1 MLCEHALSAL
11 SQVNKHTC
19 LHSQSCHSHQQ
30 AVLLIITYRHHRVR
44 SSFQVLGATT
54 LMLYAVHLM
63 VHVRKF
69 EPPFVRKPFSVR
81 VVVPCY
87 KEDIE
92 TLEETVECAIK
103 AAKIAMDRGQA
114 NAGDQHHTLHL
125 LCFVGSTLV
134 RQLSKKDL
142 MQGVIQD

>member
-1 MLCEHALSAL
+1 MQACLICIVSSTQAYMSA
-11 SQVNKHTC
+11 
-19 LHSQSCHSHQQ
+19 QSVMSWSPASRVTDHH
-30 AVLLIITYRHHRVR
+30 LLPSPFFR
-44 SSFQVLGATT
+44 SSLQVLGATT

-114 NAGDQHHTLHL
+114 NAGD
-125 LCFVGSTLV
+125 
-134 RQLSKKDL
+134 
-142 MQGVIQD
+142 

>member
-1 MLCEHALSAL
+1 
-11 SQVNKHTC
+11 
-19 LHSQSCHSHQQ
+19 
-30 AVLLIITYRHHRVR
+30 
-44 SSFQVLGATT
+44 
-54 LMLYAVHLM
+54 MLYAVHLM

-125 LCFVGSTLV
+125 LWPADSVKNSTLTA
-134 RQLSKKDL
+134 KKDVV
-142 MQGVIQD
+142 QGVTQDYTYLPLTEDMS

>member
-1 MLCEHALSAL
+1 M
-11 SQVNKHTC
+11 
-19 LHSQSCHSHQQ
+19 
-30 AVLLIITYRHHRVR
+30 I
-44 SSFQVLGATT
+44 
-54 LMLYAVHLM
+54 YAVHLM
-63 VHVRKF
+63 VSHRKF

-114 NAGDQHHTLHL
+114 NAGNCNIYCVLMLVCVHVLCMVVSFSL
-125 LCFVGSTLV
+125 L
-134 RQLSKKDL
+134 R
-142 MQGVIQD
+142 